1 MDLFTPLTLRGTEIP
16 NRVMVSPMCQYSCA
30 LDGRATDWHLV
41 HLGALARG
49 GAGTVMTEAAAVS
62 PEGRISPH
70 DLGIWSRDH
79 ADALA
84 RTTQFVRGQG
94 SVPAIQLAHAGRKAS
109 THRPFADESGPVHG
123 EHGWTPVGPT
133 DEPYPHDEPNDVAA
147 LDQEGIEGV
156 IEDFRRAA
164 ELSLEAGFEIAEVH
178 GAHGYLL
185 HEFYSPVTNTRED
198 DYGGDYTGRTRLVRE
213 VTAAV
218 REVWPD
224 DKPVFVRL
232 SATDWL
238 PDRESWTVDDTVR
251 LAGDLEEAGA
261 DLVDVSGGGIH
272 PDQQLPGTGAHYQ
285 VPYAE
290 RVKHEAEVPSGAV
303 GKITTPQGAD
313 EVIRNDR
320 ADLAI
325 LAREHLN
332 DPHFTLHA
340 AEELGRMDA
349 VDVPDQYGRGF
360 PSS

>member
-1 MDLFTPLTLRGTEIP
+1 MDLFTPLTLRETEIP

-30 LDGRATDWHLV
+30 LDGLATDWHHV
-41 HLGALARG
+41 HLGSRAVG
-49 GAGTVMTEAAAVS
+49 GAGIVMTEAAAVS
-62 PEGRISPH
+62 PRGRISPH
-70 DLGIWSRDH
+70 DLGIWSQEH

-84 RTTQFVRGQG
+84 PINQFVRGQG
-94 SVPAIQLAHAGRKAS
+94 SVPAVQLAHAGRKAS
-109 THRPFADESGPVHG
+109 THRPFADASGPVHG
-123 EHGWTPVGPT
+123 ENGWTPVGPT
-133 DEPYPHDEPNDVAA
+133 DEPYPHDDPHDVAA
-147 LDQEGIEGV
+147 LDREGIENV

-164 ELSLEAGFEIAEVH
+164 ELSLAAGFEIAEVH

-198 DYGGDYTGRTRLVRE
+198 DYGGDFAGRTRLIRE

-218 REVWPD
+218 RDVWPEE
-224 DKPVFVRL
+224 KPVFVRL

-251 LAGDLEEAGA
+251 LSRELEEAGA
-261 DLVDVSGGGIH
+261 DLIDVSGGGVH
-272 PDQQLPGTGAHYQ
+272 PDQQVPSTGAHYQ

-290 RVKHEAEVPSGAV
+290 RVRNEGDVPSGAV

-313 EVIRNDR
+313 EVIRNER

-325 LAREHLN
+325 LAREHIT
-332 DPHFTLHA
+332 DPYFTLHA

-349 VDVPDQYGRGF
+349 VDVPDQYERGF
-360 PSS
+360 